1 MRCVPIFNYETM
13 RVPIQTI
20 HLFPSLDKKLI
31 ELLTSLSESDWQK
44 PTRAK
49 AWTVKDIATHLLDGN
64 FRTLSMSRDKYFGEI
79 PGELES
85 YRDLVKYLNGLNAD
99 WVKAT
104 KRLSPKVLTALL
116 ESSGME
122 YYAHLKTLDPFAPS
136 IFSVDWAG
144 ERTSANWFHIAREFT
159 EKWHHQQQIREAVN
173 QNQPGIMNR
182 DLYFPV
188 LETFMQALPYT
199 FSTTPA
205 PAGTRVKINIE
216 GEAGGIWI
224 IQMQDAKWQFT
235 TGGSDADTHI
245 TMHQNNAWKLLTKGL
260 SKDEAKDLVQF
271 SGQEIFAQP
280 VFSMTTV
287 MA

>member
-1 MRCVPIFNYETM
+1 M

-31 ELLTSLSESDWQK
+31 ELLTSLSEADWHK

-49 AWTVKDIATHLLDGN
+49 AWTVKDIAAHLLDGN
-64 FRTLSMSRDKYFGEI
+64 FRTLSMSRDKYFGVT
-79 PGELES
+79 PGKLES
-85 YRDLVKYLNGLNAD
+85 YRDLVNYLNELNAD

-122 YYAHLKTLDPFAPS
+122 YYAHLKTLDPFGPA
-136 IFSVDWAG
+136 IFPVDWAG
-144 ERTSANWFHIAREFT
+144 ETASANWFHVAREFT
-159 EKWHHQQQIREAVN
+159 EKWHHQQQIREAV
-173 QNQPGIMNR
+173 NQPGIMNR

-199 FSTTPA
+199 FRNTDA

-216 GEAGGIWI
+216 GEAGGTWI
-224 IQMQDAKWQFT
+224 IQMQESKWQFT
-235 TGGSDADTHI
+235 TGGADADTHI

-260 SKDEAKDLVQF
+260 SNSETRDLVQF
-271 SGQEIFAQP
+271 AGEEIFAQP